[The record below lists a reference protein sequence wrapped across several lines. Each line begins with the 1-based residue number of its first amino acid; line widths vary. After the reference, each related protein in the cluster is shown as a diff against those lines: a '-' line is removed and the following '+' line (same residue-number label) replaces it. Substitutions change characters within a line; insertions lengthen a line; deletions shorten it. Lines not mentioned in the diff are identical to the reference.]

1 VDGETACVLGTMDH
15 DDDLGFYFVATHP
28 DRRGLGLAS
37 RLMTV
42 ALADAVERGL
52 ETSSL
57 QGSPM
62 GQPIYRKLGYGD
74 DFTMRMYERRG

>member
-1 VDGETACVLGTMDH
+1 
-15 DDDLGFYFVATHP
+15 
-28 DRRGLGLAS
+28 
-37 RLMTV
+37 MTV

-62 GQPIYRKLGYGD
+62 GQPVYRKLGYGD
-74 DFTMRMYERRG
+74 DFAMRMYERRG

>member
-1 VDGETACVLGTMDH
+1 M
-15 DDDLGFYFVATHP
+15 
-28 DRRGLGLAS
+28 GLAS

-42 ALADAVERGL
+42 ALVDARGRGL

-62 GQPIYRKLGYGD
+62 GQPVYRRLGYGD
-74 DFTMRMYERRG
+74 DFHLRMYERRS